1 MFSFSKNYSLICIH
15 AGKIIG
21 GFCALSGVFILTL
34 PIPIV
39 VNTDFQYTN
48 SGKLQYQHLTLV
60 NSDWILCMGPKTQ
73 ISTLGIYD
81 STTKVEWTKVWREWR
96 FSSGEAYMPIYIVNE
111 GRRPLTIPGPT
122 HSWVK
127 WPQRARQSQAHQEK
141 INFVDIVI
149 HLVGIWLAGDGGWSQ
164 SWEFGPTGRP
174 WSWSDLSKKIIG
186 VLALFRPF

>member
-1 MFSFSKNYSLICIH
+1 MTITTVGYDLSPKTFLGGPLVLYSCIQCIACMFSFSKNYSLICIH

-60 NSDWILCMGPKTQ
+60 NSDWILYMGPKTQ

-81 STTKVEWTKVWREWR
+81 STTKVEWTKV
-96 FSSGEAYMPIYIVNE
+96 
-111 GRRPLTIPGPT
+111 
-122 HSWVK
+122 
-127 WPQRARQSQAHQEK
+127 
-141 INFVDIVI
+141 
-149 HLVGIWLAGDGGWSQ
+149 
-164 SWEFGPTGRP
+164 
-174 WSWSDLSKKIIG
+174 
-186 VLALFRPF
+186 

>member
-1 MFSFSKNYSLICIH
+1 MTITTVGYDLSPKTFLGGRLVLYSCIQCIACMFSCSKNYSLICIH

-60 NSDWILCMGPKTQ
+60 NSDWILYMGPKTQ

-81 STTKVEWTKVWREWR
+81 STTKVEWTIMTRV
-96 FSSGEAYMPIYIVNE
+96 EAYMPIYIVNE

-127 WPQRARQSQAHQEK
+127 WLQRARQSQAHQEK
-141 INFVDIVI
+141 LNFVDIVI
-149 HLVGIWLAGDGGWSQ
+149 HLVGIWLAGDGG
-164 SWEFGPTGRP
+164 
-174 WSWSDLSKKIIG
+174 
-186 VLALFRPF
+186 